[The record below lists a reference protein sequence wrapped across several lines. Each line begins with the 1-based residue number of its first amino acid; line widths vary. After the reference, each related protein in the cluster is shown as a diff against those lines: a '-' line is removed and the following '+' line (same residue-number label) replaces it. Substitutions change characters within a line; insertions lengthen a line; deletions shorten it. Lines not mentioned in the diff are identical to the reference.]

1 MLVEV
6 SSEVSSEVSGSS
18 ELSELSGFSGSVV
31 PSTGVSVS
39 SGVASAGW
47 SELDSSVGDS
57 VGMAETG
64 VIGVRGVESP
74 PKSKL
79 AKRRKAILS
88 LRVNFFIANPYPIQT
103 QDFGIT
109 VIISHISKIVNRWGH
124 NLRG

>member
-6 SSEVSSEVSGSS
+6 SPEVSSEASAEFSG
-18 ELSELSGFSGSVV
+18 LSGFSGSVV

-47 SELDSSVGDS
+47 SGLDASAGASA
-57 VGMAETG
+57 GMAATG
-64 VIGVRGVESP
+64 VIGVREVESP

-79 AKRRKAILS
+79 VKRRKAIPS